1 MMVRARDVDVDVD
14 VDGSADHI
22 PLASEADDVL
32 SASVAAAV
40 RAGVEE
46 LDRLDSIVSEAG
58 SRLRSAWQEL
68 SRGAKRS
75 KRDDVFFVWLE
86 DVVTDLTE
94 TLDKSRRAVSTFNIA
109 FFGRTGAGKSTLL
122 SALGGLNG
130 ELVSPAGRSDFTTDV
145 QALDW
150 RGCRLYDT
158 PGINGWGATKPRA
171 ELEESARAAV
181 ESADVVLLCFDTQ
194 SQQASEFRKVADWVR
209 AYRKP
214 VIAILNVRNP
224 VWRHPA
230 RATPAQRARL
240 SDIAKQHADNIATEL
255 EQIGL
260 TDVPVVAIH
269 SKRALFARAATPF
282 TGPAAPEF
290 ESDRSAYGVR
300 YLDKWSNLPILEALI
315 CACIVEGATT
325 LRLSGLREGLRT
337 RLRAW
342 ANEIERVEAD
352 QRARGEA
359 LEGVVDGWL
368 NVLGYPDDDWRAR
381 NLPKRGSTDLL
392 TALESSRGE
401 PFTAAVSGRLE
412 GHVRHLLRSHLYPQR
427 MKSLRAAEDLIVDA
441 FDSDSRVS
449 DAEFTTRVF
458 DRAGIVGA
466 IATVARQAGEFI
478 ADSLKLARIDAEIDL
493 AVIDRD
499 AITIQGNAGIG
510 GRRASN
516 VLKGTALLGSTASAA
531 LGILALT
538 QFWNPAGWT
547 AAAIFLGLAIFSFVT
562 GLFGKKARKG
572 AESKRARVRAQ
583 AIADARTAV
592 NSYFDKCEAE
602 QIARILRDSRSLA
615 AQPLAGL
622 ISDVLHIRDGRAKL
636 TAEVEWLLAQADDQ
650 PPAPSPG
657 EVIQRATE
665 RVLAEAGSP
674 PTSLAACLLGEDW
687 VQDADP
693 ETLPAASLSG
703 ADHERLKA
711 AADATRLALATHLD
725 AVMRTDDALVA
736 SEWLDRTNASDYI
749 DPQGKLELTHARSL
763 LARRPTVVIV
773 GDYSSGKTSL
783 VKRLVAE
790 TGSDGPEGL
799 SVDARPTTKRPE
811 RVRFGPYEFVDA
823 PGFQSGNEDHD
834 GTAMEVAHEASLLF
848 VVLHVNLLIGDTSRL
863 EALLHGDGAH
873 VGKASHT
880 VFVIGRMDEIGAD
893 PVIAPQ
899 DFLIRRR
906 RKIEELLS
914 ILSSRGLTV
923 SRSQVVAVA
932 ADPYGLVAD
941 KSPVARDDYAAA
953 NRVWDGIDVLSETLL
968 EFGESRTA
976 NLAARSALDFG
987 RSALKR
993 ACRRT
998 ETEIADLD
1006 VAQAAA
1012 VRLTQLVE
1020 TSLAELRL
1028 LRQSI
1033 ETRTRRTVSDH
1044 ANEVLAEAL
1053 GAGPDEVDSMAM
1065 RLQSWWEDPR
1075 LESAMSTVSVEIDR
1089 ELDDWS
1095 RRYASEFEREV
1106 RRLEFARDSAAAAAD
1121 PVSGLAAGAHIA
1133 AHGAKHVGDFV
1144 RAIGNRD
1151 AVYAIVKGFG
1161 GKFKPW
1167 GAVKLGAKV
1176 AKVGAVLGVVAVGL
1190 DIVDWTLARRS
1201 EARREEAR
1209 RDAVTYVR
1217 GTMDEVLSG
1226 LLSQE
1231 GGPISYVESLD
1242 DDFVD
1247 QLERLRA
1254 EHGRERE
1261 AAVAAARR
1269 LEGMTELE
1277 SAGDLLADR
1286 GMGKVL

>member
-1 MMVRARDVDVDVD
+1 MDAPEFNVVDSF
-14 VDGSADHI
+14 DGVPPS
-22 PLASEADDVL
+22 SEADHAL
-32 SASVAAAV
+32 SVSVAAAV

-46 LDRLDSIVSEAG
+46 LDRLDLIVSDAK
-58 SRLRSAWQEL
+58 SRLRSAWQDL
-68 SRGAKRS
+68 SRDGRRS

-86 DVVTDLTE
+86 DVVTDLKN
-94 TLDKSRRAVSTFNIA
+94 TLDESRRAVSTFNIA

-130 ELVSPAGRSDFTTDV
+130 ELVSPVGRSDYTTDV

-181 ESADVVLLCFDTQ
+181 ETADVVLLCFDTQ

-214 VIAILNVRNP
+214 VIAVLNMRNP

-230 RATPAQRARL
+230 RATPAQRSKL

-255 EQIGL
+255 EEIGL
-260 TDVPVVAIH
+260 PDVPVVAIH

-290 ESDRSAYGVR
+290 ESERSAYGVR
-300 YLDKWSNLPILEALI
+300 YLDKWSNLPVLEALI
-315 CACIVEGATT
+315 SACIVEGAST

-337 RLRAW
+337 RLREW
-342 ANEIERVEAD
+342 AGEIERVESD
-352 QRARGEA
+352 QGARGQA
-359 LEGVVDGWL
+359 LEGVVDEWL
-368 NVLGYPDDDWRAR
+368 NVLGYPDDDWRDR
-381 NLPKRGSTDLL
+381 NLPMRASTDIL
-392 TALESSRGE
+392 TTLEWSRGE

-441 FDSDSRVS
+441 FDRDSRIS

-458 DRAGIVGA
+458 DRGGIVGA
-466 IATVARQAGEFI
+466 IATVARQAGDFI
-478 ADSLKLARIDAEIDL
+478 ADSLKLARVDAEIDL
-493 AVIDRD
+493 EMIDRD
-499 AITIQGNAGIG
+499 AVTIQGNAGIG

-531 LGILALT
+531 LGIIALT

-572 AESKRARVRAQ
+572 AESKRAQVRAR

-602 QIARILRDSRSLA
+602 QIARILRDSRGLA
-615 AQPLAGL
+615 AKPLAGL
-622 ISDVLHIRDGRAKL
+622 IWDVLHIRDGRAKL
-636 TAEVEWLLAQADDQ
+636 TAEVRWLLAQAEDQ

-665 RVLAEAGSP
+665 RVLAQDAP
-674 PTSLAACLLGEDW
+674 RPTSVAACLLGEDW
-687 VQDADP
+687 VQDADAG
-693 ETLPAASLSG
+693 TLPAASLSS
-703 ADHERLKA
+703 AESELLRA
-711 AADATRLALATHLD
+711 AADATRSAFATHID
-725 AVMRTDDALVA
+725 AVMRTDYALVA
-736 SEWLDRTNASDYI
+736 SEWLDRADASDYI
-749 DPQGKLELTHARSL
+749 DPPGKLELAHARSL
-763 LARRPTVVIV
+763 LDRRPTVVII

-783 VKRLVAE
+783 VKRILAE
-790 TGSDGPEGL
+790 AGSNGPEGL
-799 SVDARPTTKRPE
+799 SVHARPTTTKPE
-811 RVRFGPYEFVDA
+811 RHRLGPYELVDA
-823 PGFQSGNEDHD
+823 PGFQSGIEDHD
-834 GTAMEVAHEASLLF
+834 GTAMEVAQEASLLV

-863 EALLHGDGAH
+863 ETLLHGDGAH

-893 PVIAPQ
+893 PVVAPQ
-899 DFLIRRR
+899 HFLIRRR

-914 ILSSRGLTV
+914 ILSSKGLSV
-923 SRSQVVAVA
+923 SGSQVIAVA

-941 KSPVARDDYAAA
+941 KSPVAREDYAAA
-953 NRVWDGIDVLSETLL
+953 NRVWDGIDVLSETLH
-968 EFGESRTA
+968 EFGESHTA

-1006 VAQAAA
+1006 EAQAVAL
-1012 VRLTQLVE
+1012 RMTQLVE

-1053 GAGPDEVDSMAM
+1053 GAGPDEIDAMAM

-1075 LESAMSTVSVEIDR
+1075 LESAMSTISVEIDR
-1089 ELDDWS
+1089 DLDDWS

-1106 RRLEFARDSAAAAAD
+1106 RRLEFARDSAATTAD
-1121 PVSGLAAGAHIA
+1121 PVAGLATGAHIA
-1133 AHGAKHVGDFV
+1133 ANGAKHVGDFV

-1190 DIVDWTLARRS
+1190 DVVDWALARRG
-1201 EARREEAR
+1201 ETRREQAR

-1217 GTMDEVLSG
+1217 DTMDEVLSD
-1226 LLSQE
+1226 LLAQE
-1231 GGPISYVESLD
+1231 GGPMSYVESLD

-1254 EHGRERE
+1254 EYDRERE
-1261 AAVAAARR
+1261 AAVVAARR
-1269 LEGMTELE
+1269 LDGMIELE
-1277 SAGDLLADR
+1277 GAGDLLADH
-1286 GMGKVL
+1286 GMGKGL